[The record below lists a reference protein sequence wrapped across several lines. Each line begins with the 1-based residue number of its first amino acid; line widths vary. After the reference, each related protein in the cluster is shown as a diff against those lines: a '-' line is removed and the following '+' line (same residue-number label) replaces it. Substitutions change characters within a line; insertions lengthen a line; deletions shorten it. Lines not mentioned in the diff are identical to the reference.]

1 MYCKECGAK
10 IEDGKFCSECGANL
24 KPVPPKQKERQPV
37 SVHTADIL
45 LTLIIPILGIFI
57 GIDYLLK
64 NKGEGERGIGIIIL
78 SLFLILIYGAI
89 LIMIGIRI

>member
-24 KPVPPKQKERQPV
+24 KTVTPKQKKGPV
-37 SVHTADIL
+37 SIHTADIL
-45 LTLIIPILGIFI
+45 LPVIIPLLGILI

-64 NKGEGERGIGIIIL
+64 NNGEGERGIGIIIL
-78 SLFLILIYGAI
+78 SLFLIVIYGAFF
-89 LIMIGIRI
+89 IMIGIRI

>member
-24 KPVPPKQKERQPV
+24 KPVPPKQKEGPI
-37 SVHTADIL
+37 SVHKADIL
-45 LTLIIPILGIFI
+45 LTIIIPILGIII

-64 NKGEGERGIGIIIL
+64 NKGERGIGIILL
-78 SLFLILIYGAI
+78 SLLLIFVYAAI
-89 LIMIGIRI
+89 LIRIGVI

>member
-24 KPVPPKQKERQPV
+24 KPVIPEQNEGPV

-45 LTLIIPILGIFI
+45 LTIIIPILGIFI
-57 GIDYLLK
+57 GIDYILK
-64 NKGEGERGIGIIIL
+64 NKGERGIGIILL
-78 SLFLILIYGAI
+78 SLLLILFYGSI
-89 LIMIGIRI
+89 LIMIGVI

>member
-10 IEDGKFCSECGANL
+10 IEDGNFCSECGTHL
-24 KPVPPKQKERQPV
+24 KSTTSKQKEGPI

-45 LTLIIPILGIFI
+45 LTIIIPILGIII

-64 NKGEGERGIGIIIL
+64 NKGEGERGIGIILL
-78 SLFLILIYGAI
+78 SLFLIFVYAAI
-89 LIMIGIRI
+89 LTMIRVI